1 MTILSNIHATD
12 DAELKELLIKNL
24 PATIKAGNEK
34 HLSNIFEYKTH
45 TALTKCKFINFNTRS
60 RISIMVFDIDKV
72 GDQLALEYFKNIE
85 GLLNFIVE
93 KIGFEP
99 TYILETQKGFHFG
112 YHLKNHIFTHQP
124 KALEYLKNTKKALT
138 ELLGCDPNA
147 SHRLNGVWRNPLLHP
162 HYYSSAINYE
172 LSDFKEFLPLRENVK
187 KAYTAH
193 VKIDESFLIEG
204 NRNKALYRYA
214 MKFAKGQTALS
225 EIEIVNFLIGV
236 NSKCPK
242 PLEADELQL
251 IASSVY
257 GYWCKGSIEFGR
269 LTQREPIANEGIMEF
284 EKMANLSFEEY
295 EEETKRRQRLS
306 AQRTNKIRDQD
317 KAQAQLIEARRISA
331 LKRKIENQKKIRE
344 AIEFLEDNGIKVSIS
359 SISRKAKINMRTV
372 SKYYCVISPIVV

>member
-1 MTILSNIHATD
+1 MTILSNIHVTD

-24 PATIKAGNEK
+24 PAKIKAGNEK

-45 TALTKCKFINFNTRS
+45 TALTKCQFINFNTRS

-72 GDQLALEYFKNIE
+72 GDQTALDYFKNIE
-85 GLLNFIVE
+85 GLLSFIVE

-112 YHLKNHIFTHQP
+112 YHLKNHIFTHQS

-147 SHRLNGVWRNPLLHP
+147 SHRLNGVWRNPLLHE
-162 HYYSSAINYE
+162 HYYSGVINYE
-172 LSDFKEFLPLRENVK
+172 LSDFREFLPLRENVK
-187 KAYTAH
+187 KAYTTH
-193 VKIDESFLIEG
+193 VKIDDSLLIEG
-204 NRNKALYRYA
+204 NRNEALFRYA

-225 EIEIVNFLIGV
+225 EAEIVNFLIGV
-236 NSKCPK
+236 NLKCSK
-242 PLEADELQL
+242 PLEADELDL

-269 LTQREPIANEGIMEF
+269 LTQREPIPNEGIMEF

-295 EEETKRRQRLS
+295 ELETKRRQRLS
-306 AQRTNKIRDQD
+306 AQRTNEIRDQE
-317 KAQAQLIEARRISA
+317 KAQAQLIEARQSSVV
-331 LKRKIENQKKIRE
+331 KRQIANQKKIRE
-344 AIEFLEDNGIKVSIS
+344 AVNFLDEHGVKVTIS
-359 SISRKAKINMRTV
+359 SISRKAQINMRTV
-372 SKYYCVISPIVV
+372 AKYYRNTMY